1 MSNENKTIIEING
14 VKMEVDLR
22 QAKMVH
28 ENIRVGTKVK
38 VLEKSD
44 YQTPTVRPGVVVG
57 FEAFKEIPTII
68 VAYVKD
74 GWGETNFVNF
84 AYINASEGSRKK
96 WEIVPTM
103 DDEISLSQENV
114 LGGIDREIKKHERN
128 IEDLKARREYFVR
141 NFGVYF
147 SDGELV

>member
-1 MSNENKTIIEING
+1 MENTTIVEING

-44 YQTPTVRPGVVVG
+44 YKSPEVHAGVVVG
-57 FEAFKEIPTII
+57 FEPFQEIPTIV
-68 VAYVKD
+68 VAYIKG
-74 GWGETNFVNF
+74 GWSETNFVNF
-84 AYINASEGSRKK
+84 AYINNSEGSRKK

-103 DDEISLSQENV
+103 DDEIAISKENV

-147 SDGELV
+147 PDGELV